1 MFKLDSVIPSIP
13 LRWKNKKEK
22 FACAHTQFYKK
33 KRCLIPN
40 SYILNLLDNNSNNNN
55 S

>member
-33 KRCLIPN
+33 KKMPDTQFLHFKPVR
-40 SYILNLLDNNSNNNN
+40 
-55 S
+55 